1 VSTQLTARSCL
12 FLLVRTHQQLQ
23 YHCKIAETIHA
34 ANDSGLNLRS
44 VGEAPRT
51 GKVVAIHPIH
61 RSSSA
66 RQA

>member
-12 FLLVRTHQQLQ
+12 FLLVRTHRQLQ

-34 ANDSGLNLRS
+34 ANDSALKLRGA
-44 VGEAPRT
+44 GEAPRT
-51 GKVVAIHPIH
+51 GKVIAI
-61 RSSSA
+61 